1 MAPKL
6 DPKWT
11 DKFMRRD
18 TLEMRSNRQIDRGL
32 WGIGGGTSRSDPVY
46 PPTGKR
52 VRVGDSGRD
61 PIHMDDVCPYLPTIF
76 ARRSEGPMI
85 KKVITHDLPE
95 GGYRDDELGPLDR
108 ADHRDHRNPIYERRF
123 GGRPLITPVKT
134 HNLPDGGYHDHELGR
149 LDRANHTRYPKP
161 DNYRVVI
168 QDREDIISKGCRCAD
183 GCTWDPVTDQAEV
196 LCRCGK
202 NRSDE
207 AFYPGEW
214 EDRRKVFMGDDLR
227 TLGLFG
233 GNPYKC

>member
-1 MAPKL
+1 
-6 DPKWT
+6 
-11 DKFMRRD
+11 
-18 TLEMRSNRQIDRGL
+18 
-32 WGIGGGTSRSDPVY
+32 
-46 PPTGKR
+46 
-52 VRVGDSGRD
+52 
-61 PIHMDDVCPYLPTIF
+61 
-76 ARRSEGPMI
+76 MI

-108 ADHRDHRNPIYERRF
+108 ADHRVLWSALCERRL
-123 GGRPLITPVKT
+123 GWRRMINPVIT
-134 HNLPDGGYHDHELGR
+134 HNLPDDHYHHHELGR

>member
-1 MAPKL
+1 
-6 DPKWT
+6 
-11 DKFMRRD
+11 MRRD

-85 KKVITHDLPE
+85 KKVITHD
-95 GGYRDDELGPLDR
+95 
-108 ADHRDHRNPIYERRF
+108 
-123 GGRPLITPVKT
+123 
-134 HNLPDGGYHDHELGR
+134 LPDGGYHDHELGR